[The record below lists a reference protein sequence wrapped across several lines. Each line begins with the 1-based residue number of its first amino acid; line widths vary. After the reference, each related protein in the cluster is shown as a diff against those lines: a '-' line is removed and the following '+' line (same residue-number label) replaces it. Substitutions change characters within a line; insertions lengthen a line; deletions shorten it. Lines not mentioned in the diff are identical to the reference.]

1 MHPYRVLA
9 WLLISAACG
18 LAGCKTV
25 EQPKVSVYEVLPG
38 KWGWRHDKHAGC
50 DSNPH
55 IISFSEDRKEMTLTY
70 ARPAET
76 VIGETMTSRYRILSD
91 SPHLRVLLEGETR
104 RNPATNR
111 LVLWDLV
118 LVTPDQYCWHRADGK
133 PGSCSRRI
141 VRCQAN

>member
-18 LAGCKTV
+18 LAGCK
-25 EQPKVSVYEVLPG
+25 
-38 KWGWRHDKHAGC
+38 
-50 DSNPH
+50 
-55 IISFSEDRKEMTLTY
+55 
-70 ARPAET
+70 ET